1 MGLKVKQ
8 GTEFEDPKPGRW
20 LATCIQVVDL
30 GTQQDLFKGKIT
42 HKRKVRLGFELL
54 DHDPMEDGRPFT
66 VYRRYTAS
74 LGKKANLRRDLE
86 SWRGKPFT
94 DKELEGFD
102 VEVLLGKSCE
112 LVLVKSQT
120 DRVNIT
126 NIIPLKKGARLK
138 KPVNQMISFDLDEFD
153 QEVFNS
159 LSDGTRKVIMDSAE
173 FKLMAANEGAQEDP
187 PEHSA
192 DEEPADPEN
201 DDMPF

>member
-30 GTQQDLFKGKIT
+30 GTQQDSFKGKIT
-42 HKRKVRLGFELL
+42 HKRVVRLGFELL
-54 DHDPMEDGRPFT
+54 DHEPMADGRPFT

-94 DKELEGFD
+94 DKELDGFD
-102 VEVLLGKSCE
+102 LEVLLGKSCE
-112 LVLVKSQT
+112 LVLAKSQT

-126 NIIPLKKGARLK
+126 NIIPLKKGTRLK
-138 KPVNQMISFDLDEFD
+138 KPVNTMISFNLDEFD
-153 QEVFNS
+153 EKVFAA
-159 LSDGTRKVIMDSAE
+159 LSEKTRITIMDSAE
-173 FKLMAANEGAQEDP
+173 YKLMAANEGAQEDP

-192 DEEPADPEN
+192 EEEPTDPDSDE
-201 DDMPF
+201 MPF